1 MSDLQTST
9 LAVLFD
15 SPGVCV
21 GGRALHGDGAELAD
35 AGGAAFDGGAA
46 ALHLEV
52 GGHHRGGVAAAVHVH
67 GVRGRVGRRPG
78 RPAPRQVLHGGA
90 GVRLADA
97 AREDVTAGDRVGAA
111 AEVGGAR
118 VGARVQHLART
129 VHGGHLAA
137 ERPTARRQLALRRQL
152 HRLVH
157 LGRLP
162 APQHVQP
169 LALGRTPAAALE
181 AKLAVHNAIS
191 SVKYQSNRLKTSQLL
206 LKNCF

>member
-15 SPGVCV
+15 SPGVGV
-21 GGRALHGDGAELAD
+21 GGGALHGDGAELAD
-35 AGGAAFDGGAA
+35 AGGAALDGGAA

-52 GGHHRGGVAAAVHVH
+52 GGHHRGGVAAAVHTV
-67 GVRGRVGRRPG
+67 GVRRRVGRRPG

-97 AREDVTAGDRVGAA
+97 AREDVAAGDRVGAA

-137 ERPTARRQLALRRQL
+137 ERPSPRRQLALRRQL

-157 LGRLP
+157 FGRLA

-169 LALGRTPAAALE
+169 LALGGATTAALE
-181 AKLAVHNAIS
+181 AELAVHHAIS
-191 SVKYQSNRLKTSQLL
+191 SVECQFS
-206 LKNCF
+206 C

>member
-9 LAVLFD
+9 LAVLFY
-15 SPGVCV
+15 SPGVGV
-21 GGRALHGDGAELAD
+21 GGRALHGNGAELAD
-35 AGGAAFDGGAA
+35 AGGAPLDGGAA

-52 GGHHRGGVAAAVHVH
+52 GGHHRGGVAAAVHDV
-67 GVRGRVGRRPG
+67 GVGGRVGRRPG

-97 AREDVTAGDRVGAA
+97 AREDVAAGDRVGAA

-118 VGARVQHLART
+118 VRARVQHLART

-137 ERPTARRQLALRRQL
+137 QWSAARRQLALRRQL
-152 HRLVH
+152 HRVVH

-169 LALGRTPAAALE
+169 LALCRAPAAALE
-181 AKLAVHNAIS
+181 AEFAVHHAVS
-191 SVKYQSNRLKTSQLL
+191 SAKCDCDSKKMPR
-206 LKNCF
+206 